1 MEKSKIN
8 FETCWKR
15 GRWVYSSHETH
26 LGSTLEEERPT
37 LNNQMKQVTLSQIG
51 KDKAVDIDVELGG
64 GQLLR
69 TASWMQPIEYSP
81 IYIHAIEING
91 LDAEKEVLDIVSVD
105 ELLDYEEIETE
116 LNIDELLKLAE

>member
-1 MEKSKIN
+1 
-8 FETCWKR
+8 
-15 GRWVYSSHETH
+15 
-26 LGSTLEEERPT
+26 
-37 LNNQMKQVTLSQIG
+37 MKQVTLSQIG